1 MSGLVREGESW
12 WNCGSRLSMLPPDP
26 ARVTVLVVDDEAPAR
41 QRVIDLL
48 RREGNIAAIHEAT
61 DGRLAVE
68 AIRSLEPDLV
78 FLDVQMPELDGVGV
92 IEVIGAERMPL
103 TVFVTAFDQ
112 HAIAAFEANALDYL
126 LKPFSDE
133 RFEATMT
140 RVRAR
145 LDERGMREFGERVM
159 RMISPGRWSEGTL
172 DRLVVKSGGATRFLN
187 AADIEWI
194 EGAGV
199 YVTLHIAGK
208 EILHRAS
215 LSDLEARLDARLFI
229 RIHRSTIVNLE
240 KISQLEPVSH
250 GEFEVVMKSGAR
262 VRLSRT
268 YRAQLELRLGQSL

>member
-1 MSGLVREGESW
+1 MAAEWKWSF
-12 WNCGSRLSMLPPDP
+12 GSLCSMQLPAHSD
-26 ARVTVLVVDDEAPAR
+26 ASKITVLVVDDEAPAR

-48 RREGNIAAIHEAT
+48 RREGNIEAIREAT

-92 IEVIGAERMPL
+92 IEAIGVERMPL

-133 RFEATMT
+133 RFEATMA

-145 LDERGMREFGERVM
+145 LDERGLRDFGERVM
-159 RMISPGRWSEGTL
+159 RMMSPARTGEGIL
-172 DRLVVKSGGATRFLN
+172 ERLVVKSAGVTRFLN
-187 AADIEWI
+187 AGDIEWI
-194 EGAGV
+194 EAAGV
-199 YVTLHIAGK
+199 YVTLHTAGK

-215 LSDLEARLDARLFI
+215 LSDLEARLDGRMFV
-229 RIHRSTIVNLE
+229 RIHRSAIVNLE
-240 KISQLEPVSH
+240 MIAQMEPVSH
-250 GEFEVVMKSGAR
+250 GEFDVVMKSGAR

-268 YRAQLELRLGQSL
+268 YRAQLEQRLGQSL